1 MAGILP
7 YIPWNLMNFPAGIA
21 PVTTWTKEDQQEM
34 EAAYPRDDLVT
45 RMIGGYCDEG
55 ALWHAPVD
63 VAEDDGA
70 VVRFGAPRERR
81 VVESQLLGDRL
92 VVADLF

>member
-34 EAAYPRDDLVT
+34 EASYPRDDLVT

-55 ALWHAPVD
+55 ALGMPLSVQL
-63 VAEDDGA
+63 VARPYCDE
-70 VVRFGAPRERR
+70 VVLKLL
-81 VVESQLLGDRL
+81 SLLGTDT
-92 VVADLF
+92 AN